1 MQVEEAYQ
9 HIAEAGIY
17 VFEGDSWDV
26 IVIECEI
33 AERMVTS
40 SVHKLLEGKKEMPKR
55 SSPMAIDIK
64 VCKAAL
70 FLRDDLLKTTGDRIW
85 GLTMSIDNQG
95 KFNIAYSYEQP
106 EAWKD

>member
-1 MQVEEAYQ
+1 MQAEDAYRY
-9 HIAEAGIY
+9 IAEKGIC
-17 VFEGDSWDV
+17 VFEGDSWDM

-33 AERMVTS
+33 GERMVTS
-40 SVHKLLEGKKEMPKR
+40 SIHKLLKGEKESPKR

-64 VCKAAL
+64 ACDAAL

-95 KFNIAYSYEQP
+95 KFDIAYSYEQP

>member
-9 HIAEAGIY
+9 HIAEAGLY
-17 VFEGDSWDV
+17 ALEGDSWDV

-33 AERMVTS
+33 GERMVTS
-40 SVHKLLEGKKEMPKR
+40 SFHKQLEDSKEPAKR
-55 SSPMAIDIK
+55 SVPMAINMK
-64 VCKAAL
+64 VCDAAL